1 MMIENNL
8 PIKHDIYKKLLI
20 VFLKILLI
28 IVPLFAYK
36 YVYNFRVNQET
47 GLKLFIL
54 LLITICLIK
63 IANTGEISL
72 RRTKLSLFMFL
83 FALVL
88 LFSLFIS
95 NSKVVSFQ
103 ELLLFLSYI
112 IFFFLITNHV
122 KNNKDFNTF
131 IYLFFIISFLIST
144 YTLVQYYGLDP
155 YLSDLH
161 RLSSTI
167 GQKNWISN
175 YIAMVFPIAFSYFLL
190 EKNNKKIKSVYFLLL
205 TILYVTLLICQ
216 SRGIWISIGLTLI
229 LATFII
235 TKFKLWE
242 LFKKNKQWLVCLLF
256 VFLIATVTY
265 STENPLNKSRLTVAE
280 RAISTFDKYDPSI
293 NTRLLIWR
301 TTLEM
306 IKNYPVAGSGIGTF
320 RMNYLKYQAG
330 TLDENPHYIK
340 YSNNAEEAHNE
351 YLQMW
356 AEIGIIGLGIFLIII
371 IIIYSQFWKFFKRE
385 RDNKRKIIGC
395 GLILGISCYLFHS
408 LFTFPLHVPA
418 LASTFFVIVGLG
430 MVYMNKFNLPE
441 IKIKT
446 GIDNFTIKF
455 FLNIFFI
462 TLMIVTIN
470 CLAIKPYIAELYYFT
485 GIRHNV
491 DKNYTQSLPNFE
503 CAAQLDP
510 YNGRILHALGTTY
523 NNLEMYTKADDIL
536 QKAKKY
542 IVDVNTYRNLG
553 LVYTQ
558 TAQNKKAEEEFKQAV
573 FLDPKFYKAYNDLAS
588 LYVYQNE
595 YEKAIEQWEKAIE
608 LNLDFEEK
616 HIFLYYIGMAYQRM
630 DKPDKALE
638 YFIQALQL
646 APEGSP
652 IIEEIEEEIYNI
664 YKGKLNS

>member
-72 RRTKLSLFMFL
+72 R
-83 FALVL
+83 
-88 LFSLFIS
+88 
-95 NSKVVSFQ
+95 
-103 ELLLFLSYI
+103 
-112 IFFFLITNHV
+112 FLITNHV

-265 STENPLNKSRLTVAE
+265 STENPLNKSMLTVAE

>member
-1 MMIENNL
+1 MEEKSLSN
-8 PIKHDIYKKLLI
+8 KYDIYQKILL
-20 VFLKILLI
+20 FLLKILLI
-28 IVPLFAYK
+28 IVSLFAYK
-36 YVYNFRVNQET
+36 YVYNFRLNQEA
-47 GLKLFIL
+47 GLKLLIL
-54 LLITICLIK
+54 VITTIWF
-63 IANTGEISL
+63 L
-72 RRTKLSLFMFL
+72 RIFYNEQIILRKSKLDLSMIL

-88 LFSLFIS
+88 LLSLFF
-95 NSKVVSFQ
+95 SKSKIVSFQ
-103 ELLLFLSYI
+103 ELILFLSYI
-112 IFFFLITNHV
+112 IIFFLITNHV
-122 KNNKDFNTF
+122 KNNKDFNAF
-131 IYLFFIISFLIST
+131 IYLFFIIAFLVST
-144 YTLVQYYGLDP
+144 YTLVQYYGFDP

-175 YIAMVFPIAFSYFLL
+175 YIAIIFPIAFSYFLL
-190 EKNNKKIKSVYFLLL
+190 EINKKIKYIYFLLL

-235 TKFKLWE
+235 IKFKLWE

-256 VFLIATVTY
+256 VFLIITVTY

-280 RAISTFDKYDPSI
+280 RAVSTFDKYDPSI
-293 NTRLLIWR
+293 NNRLLIWR

-306 IKNYPVAGSGIGTF
+306 IKDYPVIGSGIGTF
-320 RMNYLKYQAG
+320 RMNYLKHQAG
-330 TLDENPHYIK
+330 ILDENPHYIK
-340 YSNNAEEAHNE
+340 YSNNAGEAHNE

-371 IIIYSQFWKFFKRE
+371 ILIYSQFWKFFKKVQ
-385 RDNKRKIIGC
+385 NAQKKIIGC

-430 MVYMNKFNLPE
+430 MVYINKFNLSE

-446 GIDNFTIKF
+446 DIDNFTIKF

-491 DKNYTQSLPNFE
+491 NKNYTQSLPNFE
-503 CAAQLDP
+503 YAAQLDP
-510 YNGRILHALGTTY
+510 YNGRNLHALGTTY
-523 NNLEMYTKADDIL
+523 NNLKMYDKADDIL

-558 TAQNKKAEEEFKQAV
+558 TAQNKKAEEEFKQAI

-588 LYVYQNE
+588 LYVYQKE
-595 YEKAIEQWEKAIE
+595 YEKAIEQWERAI
-608 LNLDFEEK
+608 NLGFDFEEK
-616 HIFLYYIGMAYQRM
+616 YIFLYYIGMAYQRM
-630 DKPDKALE
+630 DKQEKAGK
-638 YFIQALQL
+638 YFKIFPSSFAIST
-646 APEGSP
+646 GR
-652 IIEEIEEEIYNI
+652 
-664 YKGKLNS
+664 